1 MKKKIPLENEI
12 VAKCKHWKNIS
23 KKIVFT
29 NGCFDLLH
37 KGHLDLLNE
46 ALQFGDILIV
56 GLNSDES
63 VKKLK
68 GNSRPIE
75 PQKVR
80 KANLFKIKFISDVI
94 IFDEI
99 TPLKLIKVIEPNF
112 IVKGGDYKPENI
124 VGAKEIIKWGG
135 EVKIIKLTPG
145 FSTTDSIKKINS
157 KGCLK

>member
-1 MKKKIPLENEI
+1 MEKKKTLLESNI
-12 VAKCKHWKNIS
+12 VEKSKLWKSSS

-46 ALQFGDILIV
+46 ASKFGDILLV
-56 GLNSDES
+56 GLNSDKS

-80 KANLFKIKFISDVI
+80 KKKLLKVKFISDVI
-94 IFDEI
+94 IFEEL
-99 TPLKLIKVIEPNF
+99 TPLKLINIIEPDF
-112 IVKGGDYKPENI
+112 LVKGGDYKPNNI
-124 VGAKEIIKWGG
+124 VGAKEIVKWGG
-135 EVKIIKLTPG
+135 VVKIIKLTPG
-145 FSTTDSIKKINS
+145 FSTTNSIKKS
-157 KGCLK
+157 KL